1 MPTHVKMSI
10 NNFVGML
17 PEQPLAPFVQDFPI
31 LDIVKTN
38 IQLRF
43 KENIINLYFYYFNCR
58 FTRSNSEMYWKTPIG
73 HHTCAKNNCGIQIIV
88 LFTKRK
94 QHAILELTVLY
105 NRVVFVKQY
114 TPYMMQVIPER
125 MLCSMFQIT
134 LPFIIKPS
142 DTCSMSL
149 IGQQHVN
156 SFCKILNNVAMSKN
170 NSH

>member
-1 MPTHVKMSI
+1 MPTHVKISI

-17 PEQPLAPFVQDFPI
+17 PEQPLAPFVQDCPI

-105 NRVVFVKQY
+105 NQVVLVKQY
-114 TPYMMQVIPER
+114 TPFMMQVIPEPYVVFYVSNYTAIYYLTKR
-125 MLCSMFQIT
+125 YLFYVIDRT
-134 LPFIIKPS
+134 A
-142 DTCSMSL
+142 TCEFPL
-149 IGQQHVN
+149 QN
-156 SFCKILNNVAMSKN
+156 LK
-170 NSH
+170 